1 MYFFRLPKDFF
12 NWLEEILEKALVEG
26 NLIAVSLFDICR
38 HILNKVVMINL
49 LENRNLLSLKTRVVN
64 HETKHR
70 CKKKEGKR
78 EWMFTDTRLVAG
90 VKIGIISSAFETLI
104 APKDMEDCTAL

>member
-1 MYFFRLPKDFF
+1 MYFFRLPKHFF

-26 NLIAVSLFDICR
+26 DLIAVSLFDICR

-78 EWMFTDTRLVAG
+78 EWMLTYTRLVPSVEVG
-90 VKIGIISSAFETLI
+90 TISFAFETLI
-104 APKDMEDCTAL
+104 APKDIEDCTPL